1 VNPGLPAR
9 ITVAI
14 LVSLVLM
21 PAQPVSVCRRCGWK
35 PPDGPTRTVSN
46 AGALERAVE
55 TARPGDTI
63 LLADGS
69 YALDRMIDIRTPRV
83 TLRGKSG
90 DRTKVVLHGRGMKGD
105 SAGVALSVSAPDVT
119 IADLTIRD
127 VGFHAIQVR
136 GEQGASRFTL
146 HNARLQDTGQQLLK
160 GSVSEQRI
168 FADDG
173 LVACSDFAYTSNAPS
188 DYTNG
193 VDLLATRGWVIRDNR
208 FFQIRGPESGGW
220 AAGPAILVWAA
231 SEDTL
236 VERNLIV
243 DSYRGIAFG
252 IQDVPSRY
260 ARNGERS
267 YDHTGG
273 WIRNNVVVNLN
284 PWSDTGIEAN
294 AARHV
299 RIEHNTVLVE
309 GKTPWAI
316 DTRFAAT
323 DAIVRNNLANRQVF
337 QRQGASVSLDG
348 NVLTARR
355 SWFVDPQAGDLH
367 LTSTGRPA
375 IDAGVPINDVLDDF
389 DRAVR
394 PAGRGPDAGA
404 FEAGFPA
411 PAAPAGRRK

>member
-1 VNPGLPAR
+1 MNPVLPAR

-21 PAQPVSVCRRCGWK
+21 PGQPVTVCRRCGWK

-55 TARPGDTI
+55 SARPGDTI

-231 SEDTL
+231 SENTL
-236 VERNLIV
+236 VERNLII
-243 DSYRGIAFG
+243 DSYRGIALG
-252 IQDVPSRY
+252 IQDQPSRY
-260 ARNGERS
+260 ARNGEGS

-337 QRQGASVSLDG
+337 QRQGASVTLDG

-375 IDAGVPINDVLDDF
+375 IDAGIRISDVLDDF

-394 PAGRGPDAGA
+394 PAGRAPDAGA

-411 PAAPAGRRK
+411 PVAPAGRRK